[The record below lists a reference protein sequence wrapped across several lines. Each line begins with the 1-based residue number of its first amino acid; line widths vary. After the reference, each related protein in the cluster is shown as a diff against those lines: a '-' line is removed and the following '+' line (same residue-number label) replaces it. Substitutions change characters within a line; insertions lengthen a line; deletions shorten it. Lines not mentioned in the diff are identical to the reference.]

1 MGAPMLDEAADLLI
15 VAAAT
20 WRHVLK
26 CTTLSFPL
34 SPSLYLPSSLLPAAR
49 LYQFRSQI
57 CSFLG
62 ELFALG

>member
-1 MGAPMLDEAADLLI
+1 MGAPMPDEAVDLLT

-20 WRHVLK
+20 WAACVEISLSL
-26 CTTLSFPL
+26 TL
-34 SPSLYLPSSLLPAAR
+34 SLLPAAR

>member
-1 MGAPMLDEAADLLI
+1 MQCPAAILHAIELQMGAPMLDEAVDLLT

-20 WRHVLK
+20 RQHVLK
-26 CTTLSFPL
+26 CTTLA
-34 SPSLYLPSSLLPAAR
+34 AAR

>member
-1 MGAPMLDEAADLLI
+1 MLDEAVDLLT

-20 WRHVLK
+20 WAACVEMHYAL
-26 CTTLSFPL
+26 PL
-34 SPSLYLPSSLLPAAR
+34 SISLSHSLLPAAR